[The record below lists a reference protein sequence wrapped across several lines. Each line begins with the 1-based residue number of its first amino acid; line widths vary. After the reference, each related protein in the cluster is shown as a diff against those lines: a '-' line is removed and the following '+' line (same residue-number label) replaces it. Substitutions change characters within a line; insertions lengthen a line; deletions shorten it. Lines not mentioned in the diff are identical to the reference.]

1 MGPALSSLLL
11 FCPTGPH
18 GLFDASVAGSLSPGI
33 CKVAHFLPSL
43 LKWHPSLM
51 PVLFPV
57 PKHVS
62 PSDILY
68 IWLIELI
75 YCLSHKETKAPCE
88 WAFFLGAHC
97 CIPRSSTVPGTEV
110 WLMGGKRMEKTM
122 CLGSLGKAQD
132 TTDRQPLRRASLGCP
147 LQWPWVLST
156 PHSLRRCCAPPPRTR
171 HTADQAAVT
180 QQREGGLQRGTC
192 RGSERGKQ
200 SRRASQPEL
209 CFVTV
214 QKVRSPFF
222 SFLNL
227 NVKKKKKRQLNHQEK
242 TIRSK

>member
-33 CKVAHFLPSL
+33 SAKLLTSFHLYSNDTHHSCLFYSLFLSMCHPLTFYISDLLNSFIVCLTRRPKLLVSGPSF
-43 LKWHPSLM
+43 W
-51 PVLFPV
+51 
-57 PKHVS
+57 
-62 PSDILY
+62 
-68 IWLIELI
+68 
-75 YCLSHKETKAPCE
+75 
-88 WAFFLGAHC
+88 GAHC
-97 CIPRSSTVPGTEV
+97 CIPRSSTVPETEV

-132 TTDRQPLRRASLGCP
+132 TIDRQPLRRGFLGCP

-156 PHSLRRCCAPPPRTR
+156 PHSLRRYCAPPPRTR
-171 HTADQAAVT
+171 HTADQAAAT

-192 RGSERGKQ
+192 RGSERGKR
-200 SRRASQPEL
+200 SRRVSWPEL

-222 SFLNL
+222 SFPLNL
-227 NVKKKKKRQLNHQEK
+227 NVEKKKKKATQSPGK
-242 TIRSK
+242 DD